1 MDLLDDLQT
10 QPVKARVFKKI
21 VDIQVAQ
28 NKPEYALLDEVE
40 QDMEAFPSL
49 DTLNETENS
58 LRSISLQSAPIS
70 APSIGN
76 LFGSGAS
83 LFEKVKRRLN
93 GEPQEDDS
101 ENESE
106 QATSDKVDTGKPS
119 ADNTEHT
126 KVTTTIQS
134 DHSSKTQ
141 ILEAETQVVDT
152 QIQTNERTQEDI
164 DGIHLGDKTTQLIS
178 MEPNTLQRM
187 TKSILE
193 EDEKEA
199 SEEED
204 IVPTVSKKILNIFS
218 DDEDGI
224 LSTEVQE
231 FAVSGCIDESS
242 ELSAAKN
249 NLFVDESDEDGLET
263 TQKVDTQPK
272 PLTVEEQRAVKQK
285 RIEALVEKK
294 KAERLLKQ
302 QQEKSK
308 NDKDLSNS
316 VEAKKQDDQNVA
328 ENDDDYYSSDDED
341 EPRRDESLNITANV
355 VKKFVKTDLL
365 AAFGFPKT
373 GVYGPN
379 DLLSS
384 EKDHPTPS
392 TTPANSSPV
401 KHKTVT
407 TIRKES
413 EQHDDIELSD
423 DSDSDFDVLNV
434 LNQKSKQNNENVK
447 LRLKEPANKPDVI
460 ELDDSEDSDDGI
472 DLQVSKSTMLDIKA
486 KFSKKTIES
495 KRTKH
500 QHGTLTKSQILEKLK
515 NASKKQIME
524 SRSLFP
530 EDQEK
535 IDMLQPQELD
545 VESLLRR
552 YVEHAKIVK
561 DQERKKYKSTPI
573 HESDDDD
580 EYEHVPESDVP
591 ESEVEEEEE
600 EAENENDEDTE
611 AAIEAIEST
620 QIKKATV
627 DEEQTILKFK
637 SRKRNVINDQDDEED
652 EVDELFSVLNKHE
665 PDSNINLGSFGGNF
679 SQNQNQTQKLK
690 DMFGI
695 SFTQAFDDASQSP
708 DVALRSGSGGIFSEL
723 RKNGQRVLS
732 QDVSLTNVYLRD
744 FSLDLNF
751 ETQEVK
757 QVIYDD
763 HDTQLR
769 EVNPPAAEAQY
780 DSVNRQNID
789 SSPKDLELSQVSQAT
804 QDNLD
809 SPIKTHYRKRL
820 FRKSEAPDSEA
831 ESDEEEETQEDR
843 LKRAEFYKEQR
854 RKEIEEQKLLKEQM
868 KSRGLD
874 KIMEKEAEESEDEW
888 FGVGGADGE
897 RSDEEN
903 SEDEKMFDDITEIK
917 QDRSELAKK
926 IAAEEA
932 VTDQKM
938 LMKILKDLETG
949 NWKRRGDGDADGFD
963 FLDEEDELM
972 RRYRMYQQS
981 KLREKFEEDEKLRQL
996 ARDKKSKA
1004 FFESIAEDSS
1014 TSRKDIFDRMES
1026 EESSPDDDEENPFV
1040 DKSAKDKLKCPEEV
1054 KHKKKIRI
1062 TEAFVQKSLSFLTEL
1077 DVIPQKNMN
1086 YLDEDD
1092 SFEDLHTLKQR
1103 SLIQLSD
1110 KTPQRKQVIDVDLSS
1125 SPTDVFKIPS
1135 LARRSFMHSEAS
1147 IKSNEVTIST
1157 SYKAASSAKASIMSF
1172 GKAKAIAKVDV
1183 ESHRVLKARKI
1194 EKKVK
1199 KTSGVLKSLAGSAF
1213 E

>member
-1 MDLLDDLQT
+1 MDLLDDLET

-21 VDIQVAQ
+21 VDIKVVQ

-40 QDMEAFPSL
+40 QDMEVFPSL
-49 DTLNETENS
+49 DTHSETANS
-58 LRSISLQSAPIS
+58 LRSISLQSAPTG

-93 GEPQEDDS
+93 GEHQEDDS
-101 ENESE
+101 ENKSE
-106 QATSDKVDTGKPS
+106 QASSDKLDIGKPS
-119 ADNTEHT
+119 AVSSEHS
-126 KVTTTIQS
+126 KVTAAIQS
-134 DHSSKTQ
+134 EYSSKTQ
-141 ILEAETQVVDT
+141 ILEAETQGVNT
-152 QIQTNERTQEDI
+152 QIQISERTQEDI
-164 DGIHLGDKTTQLIS
+164 DKIHLGDKTTQLIS
-178 MEPNTLQRM
+178 TELNTLQQM
-187 TKSILE
+187 TKFILE

-199 SEEED
+199 SEEAD
-204 IVPTVSKKILNIFS
+204 IAPVVRKKIVNILS

-224 LSTEVQE
+224 LSTEFQPS
-231 FAVSGCIDESS
+231 AISGYIDEFS
-242 ELSAAKN
+242 ELSSAKN

-272 PLTVEEQRAVKQK
+272 PLTVEEQRAAKQK

-308 NDKDLSNS
+308 NDKDLSNN
-316 VEAKKQDDQNVA
+316 VEAKKKDQQNVA
-328 ENDDDYYSSDDED
+328 DNDDDYYSSEYED

-373 GVYGPN
+373 GVYDPN

-384 EKDHPTPS
+384 EKDHPTTSIAPV
-392 TTPANSSPV
+392 NSSPV
-401 KHKTVT
+401 KHKTIT
-407 TIRKES
+407 TIKKGS
-413 EQHDDIELSD
+413 KQHDDIELSD
-423 DSDSDFDVLNV
+423 DSDSDFDVLSV
-434 LNQKSKQNNENVK
+434 LNQKSKENNENVK
-447 LRLKEPANKPDVI
+447 LRLKEPEDKPDVI

-472 DLQVSKSTMLDIKA
+472 GLQVSKSTMLDIKA
-486 KFSKKTIES
+486 KFSKKSIKS

-500 QHGTLTKSQILEKLK
+500 QHATLTRSQILEKLK

-552 YVEHAKIVK
+552 YVEHANVVK
-561 DQERKKYKSTPI
+561 DQEKKKYRSTQI

-580 EYEHVPESDVP
+580 EYEVPESDVP

-600 EAENENDEDTE
+600 EAENENDQDFE
-611 AAIEAIEST
+611 AAVEAS
-620 QIKKATV
+620 QIKKTTA
-627 DEEQTILKFK
+627 DEEQTIVKLK
-637 SRKRNVINDQDDEED
+637 SRKRNVIGDQEDEDDEI
-652 EVDELFSVLNKHE
+652 DELSSVLNKHE

-695 SFTQAFDDASQSP
+695 SFTQAFDDTSQSP
-708 DVALRSGSGGIFSEL
+708 DLAPRSGSGGIFSEL

-732 QDVSLTNVYLRD
+732 QGVSFTNDPVRD
-744 FSLDLNF
+744 LSLDLNF
-751 ETQEVK
+751 ETPEVK
-757 QVIYDD
+757 QAIYDE
-763 HDTQLR
+763 HDTQIT
-769 EVNPPAAEAQY
+769 EVSTPTAEAQY
-780 DSVNRQNID
+780 ASVSIQKIEPT
-789 SSPKDLELSQVSQAT
+789 PKDLELSQVGQAT
-804 QDNLD
+804 QDDLD

-820 FRKSEAPDSEA
+820 FRKSEAPESEA
-831 ESDEEEETQEDR
+831 ESDEEEETQDDR

-854 RKEIEEQKLLKEQM
+854 RKEIEEQKRLKKQM

-874 KIMEKEAEESEDEW
+874 KIMENEAEESEDEW

-903 SEDEKMFDDITEIK
+903 SEDEKMFDDITKIK

-949 NWKRRGDGDADGFD
+949 NWKRRGGGDTDGFD
-963 FLDEEDELM
+963 FLDEEDEVM

-996 ARDKKSKA
+996 ARDKKSKP

-1014 TSRKDIFDRMES
+1014 SSKKDIFDHMES
-1026 EESSPDDDEENPFV
+1026 EDSSPDDDEENPFV
-1040 DKSAKDKLKCPEEV
+1040 DTSAKDKLKSPEEV
-1054 KHKKKIRI
+1054 NHKKKIRI
-1062 TEAFVQKSLSFLTEL
+1062 TEAFVHKSLSFLTEL
-1077 DVIPQKNMN
+1077 DVIPQQNMN

-1103 SLIQLSD
+1103 SVIQLPD
-1110 KTPQRKQVIDVDLSS
+1110 KTPQRKQVIEVDLSS
-1125 SPTDVFKIPS
+1125 SPTDAFKIPS

-1172 GKAKAIAKVDV
+1172 GKVKSIAKVDV

-1194 EKKVK
+1194 EKTVK